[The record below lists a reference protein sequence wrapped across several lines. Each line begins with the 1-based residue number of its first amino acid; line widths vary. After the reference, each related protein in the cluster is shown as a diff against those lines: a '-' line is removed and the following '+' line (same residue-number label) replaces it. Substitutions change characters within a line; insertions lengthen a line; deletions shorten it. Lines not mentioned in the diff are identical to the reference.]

1 MTAFFSSGV
10 SVEWARDV
18 EVIYQEWY
26 AVFDHQMKH
35 WQESWK
41 YDAQWSIF
49 DERWGV
55 LPCDETQLNPWY

>member
-49 DERWGV
+49 DELWGV
-55 LPCDETQLNPWY
+55 LPSDETQLNPWY